1 MQGVLDRVSRAGL
14 LLLDLVYPPRC
25 CGCGRFGTVFCD
37 GCQAQLEVI
46 VPPVCRR
53 CGCPMPQE
61 GLCGQCRQ
69 VASSLDGITAVA
81 VFAGPLRQAVHG
93 LKYENITSLTVPLA
107 AIMARAWRWDEPSL
121 PDLIVP
127 VPLHARRQADRGYN
141 QSALLATSLGRSFG
155 LPVGERILVRQRAT
169 RPQVELDHTARQR
182 NVEGAFACRGRVAE
196 KSVVVV
202 DDVCTTGATLEACA
216 QALKAAGA
224 RKVWGFALARA
235 LCGQDR
241 V

>member
-1 MQGVLDRVSRAGL
+1 
-14 LLLDLVYPPRC
+14 
-25 CGCGRFGTVFCD
+25 
-37 GCQAQLEVI
+37 
-46 VPPVCRR
+46 
-53 CGCPMPQE
+53 MPHE

-69 VASSLDGITAVA
+69 LPSSLEGVTAAA

-93 LKYENITSLTVPLA
+93 LKYENVTSLSASLA
-107 AIMARAWRWDEPSL
+107 EIMARAWRWDESSL
-121 PDLIVP
+121 PDLILP
-127 VPLHARRQADRGYN
+127 VPLHARRQAERGYN
-141 QSALLATSLGRSFG
+141 QSALLARSLGRSFG
-155 LPVGERILVRQRAT
+155 VPVDERILVRQRAT
-169 RPQVELDHTARQR
+169 RPQIELDHAARER
-182 NVEGAFACRGRVAE
+182 NVEGAFACRGQVAA
-196 KSVVVV
+196 KAVVVV